1 MFVFE
6 DIVTLDH
13 RAIQRVI
20 REVDNN
26 DLMLALKV
34 ASDEVKNIIF
44 RNMSTRMAET
54 FKEEMEYMGPV
65 RLRDVEE
72 AQSRIVAVIR
82 RLEEAG
88 EIVIAR
94 GGEMILLSN
103 VIKAPK
109 LAARAGK
116 KTIVVQRHVS
126 DLPSSVDDRQR
137 EMEAVA
143 AAKEEAAK
151 LRRQAEQYYES
162 VREQLAREKEEWQLE
177 KERLMQEAR
186 ARGYEDGYA
195 AGREEAL
202 SEHRALIEQ
211 ARRLAER
218 ANTEFY
224 ARIESTAEAML
235 EVALKVAER
244 IIGAALEGDRNA
256 FFAARAPSI
265 AGSAPANGSGRL
277 CASARLRNRGRTKR
291 AAEIC
296 VSASR

>member
-1 MFVFE
+1 
-6 DIVTLDH
+6 
-13 RAIQRVI
+13 
-20 REVDNN
+20 
-26 DLMLALKV
+26 
-34 ASDEVKNIIF
+34 
-44 RNMSTRMAET
+44 
-54 FKEEMEYMGPV
+54 
-65 RLRDVEE
+65 
-72 AQSRIVAVIR
+72 
-82 RLEEAG
+82 
-88 EIVIAR
+88 
-94 GGEMILLSN
+94 MILLSN

-162 VREQLAREKEEWQLE
+162 VREQLAREKEEWQRE

-235 EVALKVAER
+235 EVALKAAER

-256 FFAARAPSI
+256 FLPLVHQALQEVRRQTEVAVYVHPHGYEIVAEQKELLKSLFPHRVDLFIYPDDALPEY
-265 AGSAPANGSGRL
+265 GCVVETPFGRIE
-277 CASARLRNRGRTKR
+277 ASVDVQLERLREALYRRLKEG
-291 AAEIC
+291 AFSELAG
-296 VSASR
+296 AS